1 MQQSKT
7 DASTL
12 HRLGGVFSSINLLQK
27 LSFIHAKTLEKM
39 PLRFILILFVSDWQA
54 LEQSDS

>member
-12 HRLGGVFSSINLLQK
+12 HRLGGIFSSINLLQK
-27 LSFIHAKTLEKM
+27 LSFIHAKTLE
-39 PLRFILILFVSDWQA
+39 IVSDWQA